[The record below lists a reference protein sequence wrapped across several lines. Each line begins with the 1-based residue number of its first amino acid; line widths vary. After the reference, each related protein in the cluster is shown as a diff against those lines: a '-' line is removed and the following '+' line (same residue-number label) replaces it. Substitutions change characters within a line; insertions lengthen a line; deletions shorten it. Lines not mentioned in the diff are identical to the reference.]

1 MNSKFA
7 HIPQVRLARTKFDL
21 GHTVK
26 TSMSVGKLY
35 PIDWEEVLPGD
46 TFNTKLTN
54 VSRVAS
60 SFIKPVMDNLKLE
73 IAHFFVPYRLLY
85 DNAEKVFGNPN
96 PSAYTDNELDEFPS
110 VLLEEQDHCYGGTVG
125 DYLGLPIVIRNEEE
139 PEESIYPQACR
150 VSLLPFRA
158 FALIYDKWYRNQ
170 NVVDEM
176 YINKGE
182 QGPSEFI
189 NTNEWGPDNYMGQLP
204 YVRKKFDYFTSCL
217 PAPQKGAP
225 VSVPTVD
232 GFLPLRASF
241 DVDSQD
247 FGSPGRLKVDSS
259 NQYIYP
265 VNFSGGAFVDNS
277 VLMASNGSANNYYL
291 GVRVNDLN
299 FSNVNDLRLAFQTQ
313 RMLEADARGGSR
325 YSEYLLS
332 HFSVYSPDSRL
343 QLPEYLGG
351 GIIPISIQQTVQTSQ
366 STDFSPLGNVAGY
379 SLTNGYSKFNKSFTE
394 HGIVMTCACIRQ
406 AQHTYQHGIAKKWTR
421 RVREDF
427 YDPIY
432 AHLGEQPV
440 YKYQLDAYAQGTE
453 ATENNVF
460 GYNEAWA
467 EYRYAPNIITGQMR
481 STANTSLDVWH
492 FGNDTFYFGGAQ
504 NIVISKD
511 FLQETPAYVDRTLS
525 VPSTMMDQFICDFYF
540 DTKAIRVMP
549 MFSTP
554 GLIDHTIT

>member
-35 PIDWEEVLPGD
+35 PIEWQEVLPGD

-54 VSRVAS
+54 VSRISS

-85 DNAEKVFGNPN
+85 DNTEKVFGNPN
-96 PSAYTDNELDEFPS
+96 PSAYTDNDLDEFPTMFI
-110 VLLEEQDHCYGGTVG
+110 EEQEHCISGTVG
-125 DYLGLPIVIRNEEE
+125 DYLGLPIVTKNGDNEDV
-139 PEESIYPQACR
+139 YPQQCC

-176 YINKGE
+176 YIYKGE
-182 QGPSEFI
+182 QGSSEFL
-189 NTNEWGPDNYMGQLP
+189 NTDEWSPSNYMGQLP
-204 YVRKKFDYFTSCL
+204 YVRKKYDYFTSCL
-217 PAPQKGAP
+217 PSPQKGAP
-225 VSVPTVD
+225 VSVPAVD
-232 GFLPLRASF
+232 GFLPLRAQ
-241 DVDSQD
+241 SQ
-247 FGSPGRLKVDSS
+247 P
-259 NQYIYP
+259 
-265 VNFSGGAFVDNS
+265 
-277 VLMASNGSANNYYL
+277 L
-291 GVRVNDLN
+291 GVLPSGSYGVLRKDDSTNNVYPQVITNPSDPQDPQVISTYGNNSRYFYGVDVQDLN
-299 FSNVNDLRLAFQTQ
+299 FANVNDLRLAFQTQ

-325 YSEYLLS
+325 YNEFLLA

-351 GIIPISIQQTVQTSQ
+351 GIIPINVQQTVQTSQ
-366 STDFSPLGNVAGY
+366 STDNSPLGNVAGY
-379 SLTNGYSKFNKSFTE
+379 SLTNGYSKYNKSFTE
-394 HGIVMTCACIRQ
+394 HGILMTCACIRQ

-421 RVREDF
+421 KAREDF

-460 GYNEAWA
+460 GFNEAWA
-467 EYRYAPNIITGQMR
+467 EYRYEPNVITGQMR
-481 STANTSLDVWH
+481 STSDKYLDVWH
-492 FGNDTFYFGGAQ
+492 FGNDTFYTSGD

-511 FLQETPAYVDRTLS
+511 FIEETPAYVDRTLS
-525 VPSTMMDQFICDFYF
+525 IPSTMMDQFICDFYF